1 MRARIQ
7 PCEAALERLHLQ
19 LAALQETLVHARDL
33 KLPTGRGLDALGHI
47 HDLVRIEVQAH
58 DCVVRLRMGGFLLDR
73 KAVALIVELR
83 DPVAARIVDA
93 VAEDRGLAIL
103 LGRAD
108 GLAKKTRETGTVEDV
123 VAKNE
128 ARGIAAEEI
137 LADQKSL
144 CKTVRRWLC
153 RVVDTHA
160 VVGAVAQQTAE
171 TAQILWRRDQE
182 NVADASQQQGR

>member
-1 MRARIQ
+1 
-7 PCEAALERLHLQ
+7 
-19 LAALQETLVHARDL
+19 
-33 KLPTGRGLDALGHI
+33 
-47 HDLVRIEVQAH
+47 
-58 DCVVRLRMGGFLLDR
+58 MGGFLLDR

-83 DPVAARIVDA
+83 DAVALGIVDA

-137 LADQKSL
+137 LADQKSRARPSGDG
-144 CKTVRRWLC
+144 C
-153 RVVDTHA
+153 A
-160 VVGAVAQQTAE
+160 A
-171 TAQILWRRDQE
+171 
-182 NVADASQQQGR
+182 

>member
-33 KLPTGRGLDALGHI
+33 KLPAGRGLDALGHI

-83 DPVAARIVDA
+83 DPVAARIVDT

-103 LGRAD
+103 LGRTD

-160 VVGAVAQQTAE
+160 VVGAVAQQTPE
-171 TAQILWRRDQE
+171 TRKVLRSRDHE
-182 NVADASQQQGR
+182 DFADAR